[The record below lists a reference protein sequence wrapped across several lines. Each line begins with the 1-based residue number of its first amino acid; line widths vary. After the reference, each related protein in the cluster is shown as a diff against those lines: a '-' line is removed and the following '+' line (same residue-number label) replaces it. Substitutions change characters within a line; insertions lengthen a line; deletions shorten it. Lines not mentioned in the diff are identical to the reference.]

1 MSSQNVCGEC
11 EAARP
16 RWWVVGVE
24 ILVSTLTWENFQL
37 LQRKFNRKTP
47 NIYIANIVITTLDF
61 YGIVSEGASDLEGFK
76 VGRLQ

>member
-1 MSSQNVCGEC
+1 MLVGGG
-11 EAARP
+11 AAMAMR
-16 RWWVVGVE
+16 WVVGGE
-24 ILVSTLTWENFQL
+24 IVVSTLTWENFQL